1 MSRVVRAL
9 ALLAMSGAV
18 AVGVV
23 DHRAKVDAR
32 AHDRYVRDVRQL
44 EALDA
49 RLSFEVMRSRDGLS
63 ASYDDLVDNV
73 RSTQAILG
81 RLRHPPSHL
90 DGHDTTTTKDA
101 VATLSDATTEKELLI
116 ESFKSENAVL
126 RNSVRFFPIAAET
139 LRDDLEAAGRAAD
152 ARRVNDVVTSVLR
165 FEQTPGS
172 ETELARAQHAIDVFA
187 TSAPPTWADVD
198 TEVVLSHA
206 QNILDRGTRVN
217 ELTSRIL
224 AVPAGPRAIELGSSY
239 ERGYGRALADGTTR
253 RSTLFGFAIAAVVL
267 VGVDIILRLRRSAA
281 KERAANETLGR
292 ANEALFRE
300 KERERE
306 LRELKSRFVSMTSHE
321 FRTPLSVI
329 LSSTELLEAYGERW
343 TATKRADH
351 YARIKKSV
359 QGMTELLD
367 GILVI
372 GRAEMGKL
380 EHNPSPF
387 DIGRW
392 ARSLAEAFRPTVGAK
407 HAFETDLG
415 GDFEDA
421 WGDEK
426 LLTHILTNL
435 LSNAVKYSPSGGT
448 VRLSLRREGSDAV
461 FVVSDEGIGIP
472 EADRPRLFE
481 SFHRGDNVGHIPGTG
496 LGLAVVKRALEAA
509 GGSIDL
515 STSPEEGT
523 RFTVTIPVGAPV
535 GNDDTEPRSEDSHQ
549 HA

>member
-1 MSRVVRAL
+1 VSRIVRAL
-9 ALLAMSGAV
+9 ALLAVTGAV
-18 AVGVV
+18 TLGVLE
-23 DHRAKVDAR
+23 HRRKIDAR
-32 AHDRYVRDVRQL
+32 AHDRYARDVRQL

-49 RLSFEVMRSRDGLS
+49 RLSFEVMRSRDGL
-63 ASYDDLVDNV
+63 AANYDDVVDNE
-73 RSTQAILG
+73 RSTQAILA

-90 DGHDTTTTKDA
+90 GRRAATTVTEAVGGLTDA
-101 VATLSDATTEKELLI
+101 VSEKEELI
-116 ESFKSENAVL
+116 EHFKSENAVL
-126 RNSVRFFPIAAET
+126 RNSVRFFPVAAEA
-139 LRDDLEAAGRAAD
+139 LRDDLDAEGLGGEARK
-152 ARRVNDVVTSVLR
+152 VNDVVTSVLR

-172 ETELARAQHAIDVFA
+172 ETELARAQGAIDTLA
-187 TSAPPTWADVD
+187 TSAPPSWADVD
-198 TEVVLSHA
+198 TDVVLSHA

-224 AVPAGPRAIELGSSY
+224 TVPAGPRAIEVGSAY
-239 ERGYGRALADGTTR
+239 EHGYGRALSDGTRR
-253 RSTLFGFAIAAVVL
+253 RSTLFAFAIAAVVL
-267 VGVDIILRLRRSAA
+267 VGVDIIIRLRRSAV
-281 KERAANETLGR
+281 KERAANETLAR

-343 TATKRADH
+343 TAAKRADH
-351 YARIKKSV
+351 YSRIKKSV
-359 QGMTELLD
+359 HGMTELLD

-392 ARSLAEAFRPTVGAK
+392 ARGLADAFRPTVGKK
-407 HAFETDLG
+407 HAFETELE
-415 GDFEDA
+415 GDFDDA

-426 LLTHILTNL
+426 LLNHIFTNL
-435 LSNAVKYSPSGGT
+435 LSNAVKYSPEGGT
-448 VRLSLRREGSDAV
+448 VRFSLKRDGDNAV

-481 SFHRGDNVGHIPGTG
+481 SFHRGDNVGAIPGTG

-509 GGSIDL
+509 GGDIDL
-515 STSPEEGT
+515 ATASGKGT
-523 RFTVTIPVGAPV
+523 TFTVTVPIGPPAAQDDPGAR
-535 GNDDTEPRSEDSHQ
+535 EEDARPQ
-549 HA
+549 A